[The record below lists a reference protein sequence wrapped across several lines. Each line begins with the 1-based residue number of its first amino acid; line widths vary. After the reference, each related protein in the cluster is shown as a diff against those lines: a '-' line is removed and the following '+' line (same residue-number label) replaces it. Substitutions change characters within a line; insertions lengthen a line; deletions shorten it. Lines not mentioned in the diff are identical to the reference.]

1 MENLMMPNHI
11 GIILDGNRRWAKK
24 HGLSPWEGHR
34 EGAKTFEKFINWCL
48 ELNIPQISAY
58 VLSTENLNRPKREV
72 NEILRLLKEY
82 LDKLENEKKDIFD
95 KYKVKIRFCGDF
107 RRLPKSL
114 VKIMNRI
121 MRRTEKYDKK
131 ILNILIAYGGKYELT
146 KAIKNIAEKILKS
159 GRIRI
164 TKKDIEEN
172 LLISGDV
179 DLVIRTGGNYRLSNF
194 LLWQTAYA
202 EIYVTKTLWPD
213 FKKRN
218 LIKAIEWFNNVKRNF
233 GK

>member
-1 MENLMMPNHI
+1 MMPNHI

>member
-1 MENLMMPNHI
+1 MKNVVFLT
-11 GIILDGNRRWAKK
+11 ILLVYFTALFAQDKAFYEK
-24 HGLSPWEGHR
+24 
-34 EGAKTFEKFINWCL
+34 KFIWDNCP
-48 ELNIPQISAY
+48 N
-58 VLSTENLNRPKREV
+58 
-72 NEILRLLKEY
+72 KEQ
-82 LDKLENEKKDIFD
+82 
-95 KYKVKIRFCGDF
+95 
-107 RRLPKSL
+107 
-114 VKIMNRI
+114 
-121 MRRTEKYDKK
+121 
-131 ILNILIAYGGKYELT
+131 
-146 KAIKNIAEKILKS
+146 
-159 GRIRI
+159 RI

>member
-1 MENLMMPNHI
+1 MMPNHI

-82 LDKLENEKKDIFD
+82 LDKLENEKKDIFGNF
-95 KYKVKIRFCGDF
+95 KK
-107 RRLPKSL
+107 LPKSL

-146 KAIKNIAEKILKS
+146 KAIKNIAEKILRS

>member
-1 MENLMMPNHI
+1 MKNLMMPNHI

-24 HGLSPWEGHR
+24 HGMKPWEGHR
-34 EGAKTFEKFINWCL
+34 EGAKNFEKFIDWCL
-48 ELNIPQISAY
+48 ELNISQISAY

-82 LDKLENEKKDIFD
+82 LDKLENEKMHLFD
-95 KYKVKIRFCGDF
+95 KYEVKIRFHGNF
-107 RRLPKSL
+107 KKLPKSL

-146 KAIKNIAEKILKS
+146 KAIKNIAERILKS

>member
-82 LDKLENEKKDIFD
+82 LDKLENEKIHLFD
-95 KYKVKIRFCGDF
+95 KYEVKIRFHGNF
-107 RRLPKSL
+107 KKLPKSL

-146 KAIKNIAEKILKS
+146 KAIKNIAEKILRS

>member
-1 MENLMMPNHI
+1 MMPNHI

-82 LDKLENEKKDIFD
+82 LDKLENEKIHLFD
-95 KYKVKIRFCGDF
+95 KYEVKIRFHGNF
-107 RRLPKSL
+107 KKLPKSL

-146 KAIKNIAEKILKS
+146 KAIKNIAEKILRS

>member
-1 MENLMMPNHI
+1 MKNLMMPNHI

-24 HGLSPWEGHR
+24 HGMKPWEGHR
-34 EGAKTFEKFINWCL
+34 EGAKNFEKFIDWCL
-48 ELNIPQISAY
+48 ELNISQISAY

-82 LDKLENEKKDIFD
+82 LDKLENEKMHLFD
-95 KYKVKIRFCGDF
+95 KYEVKIRFHGNF
-107 RRLPKSL
+107 KKLPKSL

-146 KAIKNIAEKILKS
+146 KAIKNIAERILKS

-194 LLWQTAYA
+194 LLWQAAYA